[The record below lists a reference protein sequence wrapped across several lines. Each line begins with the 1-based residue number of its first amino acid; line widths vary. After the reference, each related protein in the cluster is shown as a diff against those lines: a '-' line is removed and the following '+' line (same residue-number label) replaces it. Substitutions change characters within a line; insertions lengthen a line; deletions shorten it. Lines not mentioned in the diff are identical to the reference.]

1 MNEKIKYNWKKAIL
15 THNATIGEVIK
26 NLSAT
31 SLQIVLIVSNEGKLE
46 GTITDG
52 DIRRGM
58 INGYGLEDKIMK
70 IIKKD
75 PFVVTKQLNKKT
87 AKYLM
92 KVNSLLQVPI
102 VDNDRKVVGLHL
114 WNEEFHTKVKD
125 NYIVIMA
132 GGFGKR
138 MKPQT
143 NDCPKPMLKVNGRP
157 ILEQIIENIRDCGFK
172 NIIITT
178 HYLGHIITNYF
189 GDGKKWGVDI
199 DYVCEEKPLGTAG
212 SLGLIK
218 GKINTPTI
226 VTNGDVI
233 SNINF
238 SEILEYHKFHKADA
252 TMAVRIFER
261 ENPFG
266 VVEADGI
273 KIKKIIEKPVS
284 KSTINAGIYIINPA
298 QLNKIKINEYYKM
311 TNLFSDMKKSG
322 GKIIVFPMHES
333 WKDIG
338 RPEDIEV
345 TKIK

>member
-58 INGYGLEDKIMK
+58 INGYGLEDKIMQ
-70 IIKKD
+70 IMKKD

-87 AKYLM
+87 ARYLM

-143 NDCPKPMLKVNGRP
+143 NDCPKPMLNVGGRP
-157 ILEQIIENIRDCGFK
+157 MLEIILEQCIEAGFK
-172 NIIITT
+172 KFYIS
-178 HYLGHIITNYF
+178 F
-189 GDGKKWGVDI
+189 G
-199 DYVCEEKPLGTAG
+199 YRRL
-212 SLGLIK
+212 
-218 GKINTPTI
+218 
-226 VTNGDVI
+226 
-233 SNINF
+233 
-238 SEILEYHKFHKADA
+238 
-252 TMAVRIFER
+252 
-261 ENPFG
+261 
-266 VVEADGI
+266 
-273 KIKKIIEKPVS
+273 
-284 KSTINAGIYIINPA
+284 
-298 QLNKIKINEYYKM
+298 Q
-311 TNLFSDMKKSG
+311 
-322 GKIIVFPMHES
+322 
-333 WKDIG
+333 
-338 RPEDIEV
+338 
-345 TKIK
+345 